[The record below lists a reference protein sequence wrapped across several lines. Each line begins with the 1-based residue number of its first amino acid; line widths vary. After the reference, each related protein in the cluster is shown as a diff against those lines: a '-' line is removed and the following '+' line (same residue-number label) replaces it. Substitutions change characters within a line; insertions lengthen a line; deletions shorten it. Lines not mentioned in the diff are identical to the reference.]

1 MNLKKEADLIEEQG
15 RYGDTELVHLNPMEV
30 KWLEKMTP
38 GGKLTRNP
46 VTGKKEAWVQYVIM
60 AVSAIANIAAG
71 KKRQKEAE
79 KAAQEGAYIEGSA
92 PIIPASN
99 QLELETIG
107 EAAPEA
113 GGLAPD
119 FREALQDSYGGGM
132 YDSPQF
138 QGEQIP
144 PELMELMQQQ
154 QMSGQEPTNVQFA
167 NSGGPVG
174 LPEDVYNFP
183 VEKISQMQMDV
194 DPGVRNVG
202 NAMMAQMEANPGMGM
217 VGASAAD
224 IDQMAAGGPVRPKK
238 YQDGSEGGLRGYLS
252 MDEMPEDATD
262 YDKRMQLELI
272 ANERQR
278 NAANS
283 DGFITSSARGF
294 IEDPKTGELI
304 PELLPTPK
312 YYDSPLEEEPRS
324 KVSPERIE
332 EILEMVKLQNRALS
346 DRDREMLGLPMA
358 TGGPVQPRRYQDGS
372 EGGLDIFAMLD
383 QRAEDEGRLTGGDM
397 EREYLFESM
406 NAPSVEKLTKEEL
419 RREQQ
424 IDYLEANV
432 DGIKD
437 FELDKLRREWE
448 EEKRRKE
455 ALPDTPPQAI
465 GMSREAMETILEKQ
479 GRGAKALHGIEQV
492 LGRIMPRQ
500 GYSEKRSYDEGPLI
514 QEQGLGFRSAPEE
527 RAPFA
532 QYKIF
537 EERFGPEESRLEKLL
552 ERIGDLDGERVKSL
566 FKRKE
571 RPSFGPQ
578 MRNDGGSVR
587 PKKYQDGDQVKG
599 TDQSLRELKQMAKSR
614 GISRIEELLGFR
626 LPEGLGEQDI
636 EDVLLN
642 AGLGELGIP
651 ITKRGDNYSYA
662 RRLGEDSNINVSV
675 NPDQKAVQLGFEKRF
690 NTGGPVQPRRYQEG
704 SEGGIRELYK
714 KIPTNLRLLG
724 EYLAGAESPITEK
737 DFTTEELDVIR
748 NQIVAQ
754 KINNEALED
763 EYRKAGNADAVETFE
778 TTRGRTSVS
787 PYDIQESG
795 LPTTKTTFGRSYLSG
810 GSGAV
815 DKGWEESLKSL
826 NDPSYTVATSLGK
839 YTAEDIDDGF
849 RIRENYDFNKGSLER
864 PSPIQDIESLDQLKN
879 LLATMQ
885 ATPEV
890 VGETLANMIRSEPR
904 AVDIRL

>member
-1 MNLKKEADLIEEQG
+1 MSVLGWAAI
-15 RYGDTELVHLNPMEV
+15 
-30 KWLEKMTP
+30 
-38 GGKLTRNP
+38 
-46 VTGKKEAWVQYVIM
+46 
-60 AVSAIANIAAG
+60 AVSVVGTAASITSS
-71 KKRQKEAE
+71 KKSAKAQK
-79 KAAQEGAYIEGSA
+79 KAAQEAAYVEGSA
-92 PIIPASN
+92 PSIPVAN
-99 QLELETIG
+99 ELMIETIG
-107 EAAPEA
+107 DAATPEGA
-113 GGLAPD
+113 APD
-119 FREALQDSYGGGM
+119 FRQALEGSYGGDI
-132 YDSPQF
+132 YDTQEFGSGPQ
-138 QGEQIP
+138 QEIP
-144 PELMELMQQQ
+144 PELEALLMQQ
-154 QMSGQEPTNVQFA
+154 QMSGPEPTNVQFSS
-167 NSGGPVG
+167 SGGPVG
-174 LPEDVYNFP
+174 LPQDVYHFSVP
-183 VEKISQMQMDV
+183 KINQMQMDV

-238 YQDGSEGGLRGYLS
+238 YQDGSEGGL
-252 MDEMPEDATD
+252 
-262 YDKRMQLELI
+262 
-272 ANERQR
+272 
-278 NAANS
+278 
-283 DGFITSSARGF
+283 
-294 IEDPKTGELI
+294 
-304 PELLPTPK
+304 
-312 YYDSPLEEEPRS
+312 
-324 KVSPERIE
+324 
-332 EILEMVKLQNRALS
+332 
-346 DRDREMLGLPMA
+346 
-358 TGGPVQPRRYQDGS
+358 
-372 EGGLDIFAMLD
+372 DIFAMLD

-397 EREYLFESM
+397 EREYLFDTFYE
-406 NAPSVEKLTKEEL
+406 PSVEKLTKEEL

-455 ALPDTPPQAI
+455 ALPDIPPQAVP
-465 GMSREAMETILEKQ
+465 MSREVMKTILEKQ
-479 GRGAKALHGIEQV
+479 GKGAKALHGIEQV

-500 GYSEKRSYDEGPLI
+500 QYSEKRGYDEGPLI
-514 QEQGLGFRSAPEE
+514 QEQGLDFRSAPEE
-527 RAPFA
+527 RDPFA
-532 QYKIF
+532 QYTFRDPKF
-537 EERFGPEESRLEKLL
+537 FGKQLYKEFGPEESRLEKFL
-552 ERIGDLDGERVKSL
+552 ERIGNLDGERVKSL

-571 RPSFGPQ
+571 RPRLGPQ

-704 SEGGIRELYK
+704 SEGGIGELYK

-737 DFTTEELDVIR
+737 DFTTEELDVLR

-754 KINNEALED
+754 KINNEVLED
-763 EYRKAGNADAVETFE
+763 EYRKAGDADAVETFE
-778 TTRGRTSVS
+778 TTRGRTSIDPYKTEVS
-787 PYDIQESG
+787 E
-795 LPTTKTTFGRSYLSG
+795 LPTKKHTLLRSYISG

-815 DKGWEESLKSL
+815 DKGWEEALKSL

-839 YTAEDIDDGF
+839 YTAEDVDDGF
-849 RIRENYDFNKGSLER
+849 RIRENYDFNRGSLDR
-864 PSPIQDIESLDQLKN
+864 PTPIQDIESFNQLKN
-879 LLATMQ
+879 LLTTMQ